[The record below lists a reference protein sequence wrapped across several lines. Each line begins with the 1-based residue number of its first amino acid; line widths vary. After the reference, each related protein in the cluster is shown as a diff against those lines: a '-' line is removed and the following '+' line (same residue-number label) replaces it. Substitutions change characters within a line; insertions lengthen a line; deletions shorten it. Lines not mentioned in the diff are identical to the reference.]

1 VSVRWRRWL
10 GFALLSVAAV
20 CVVGL
25 LLIETGIVQR
35 WVRHMVV
42 SQIEQRTGA
51 RVDLGGFH
59 FHIWQ
64 LRAELDDLTL
74 HGLEAPGTPPLFHAA
89 HVNVDIHIL
98 SLASKEIAIDELV
111 FDQPQLAVRV
121 DKNGKSNLPTPRV
134 TQSKRPWRE
143 TLFSLRIGH
152 LEFRDGSATFNDRSA
167 PLAMQGKNLQFQLR
181 LGEASSAETESYVG
195 NLQWQQIQL
204 AAGRDLPFLF
214 DIAAKFTLHPDSFE
228 LDDLALKLPHSNLNL
243 RAELPSFERSDW
255 NLHYRGR
262 LTLADV
268 RTIFRSPLTPD
279 GIADFSGQA
288 RYASGE
294 WTANGHYQ
302 GHDFLMTYKWF
313 HAGGMETWGDYE
325 MAKNRLVVQKL
336 NIRALGGS
344 ITGHLQMDTD
354 TLAFR
359 TETQVRGVS
368 LGTAFAALQ
377 NPSFP
382 VVPLHWDARIDI
394 DSVNTWTANFL
405 HFRSE
410 GECRWSPPETLA
422 PGLIPVT
429 ARIEYDTSED
439 SRGVSFGPSEISTP
453 KTDIQ
458 MTGSLTAKNSNLD
471 LSVRTDDVDGWDD
484 FINVIRGADSTP
496 SRIAGALNFRGKI
509 EGPLGGPT
517 FTGHLQ
523 ATDARFDNFYFEYL
537 GGDLEYSPDDFRLTK
552 ATVRRGQASADV
564 DVSLELD
571 GSWGFSPASKW
582 TFDAKLAHT
591 PTGDVQELFGLN
603 YPVKGVLSGTFHGSG
618 TRLAPIFDANFA
630 LDDVD
635 AKGIHFDRLA
645 GLLHL
650 AHDQYRL
657 SNAEMRSGQGLITG
671 DVSYRP
677 LGQEAEFNL
686 SGTNIPLNKVAALQ
700 TQSIPISGRIDFDIH
715 GSGPIRSPVGE
726 GTVRLVGLQVG
737 TDVQGNFRGR
747 IKSDGENATMRLV
760 SEINEG
766 RLHGAVSVGL
776 HGDNQVTGEL
786 TVKQFLMDAFIMSGL
801 HLKQLTGHSSVDGRF
816 TLSGSLR
823 HPETIEMNADI
834 DQISFNYDLV
844 ELQNDGPVRLTY
856 RRNEVR
862 IDRARLHGPNTDV
875 QFSGSARFDRDRPLH
890 LSLAGSL
897 NLRFLDRMIPE
908 LFALGRADV
917 NVSVEG
923 TMSRPRITG
932 RASLKDASATY
943 SDFPMGLSHV
953 SGDLVFDRNRMLF
966 DRISAQAGGGQ
977 LQLNGA
983 VNYGEGP
990 LRYELNASTTVVRIR
1005 YPAGMSWLASG
1016 ALQLSGSSTA
1026 AILSGK
1032 IQIQRLLLAEG
1043 VDLGS
1048 LFSTA
1053 SETSASPASSST
1065 LMRNLTFDIEGQ
1077 TTPGARI
1084 EWSGAQLE
1092 VDGNVRLRGTWDRP
1106 VLLGHIHLLGGEMA
1120 FRGNNYTLTRGDVNF
1135 ANPFRLDPVLNV
1147 EATSTI
1153 GQYQVTIN
1161 FSGEASHPT
1170 LSYRSDPPLPDSD
1183 IIALLAIGSPGQE
1196 SGLRSST
1203 SSSQNYG
1210 ATALLSEAISSGLG
1224 GRIERLFGI
1233 SHFRVDPFLAGTA
1246 TESNAAARVTI
1257 QQQFSRN
1264 LTVTYSTNAATT
1276 NQYQLIQ
1283 VEYAIRRDI
1292 SVIFVRDINGTYAFE
1307 VRFVRH
1313 FK

>member
-1 VSVRWRRWL
+1 MSWRRWL
-10 GFALLSVAAV
+10 GFVLLTVAGL

-35 WVRHMVV
+35 WVRQMVV
-42 SQIEQRTGA
+42 SEIEQRTGA
-51 RVDLGGFH
+51 RVELGGFH
-59 FHIWQ
+59 LHVWK
-64 LRAELDDLTL
+64 LRTELDDLTL
-74 HGLEAPGTPPLFHAA
+74 HGLEAPGTAPLFHAA
-89 HVNVDIHIL
+89 HVNVAIQIL
-98 SLASKEIAIDELV
+98 SFTGGEIAIDELV

-134 TQSKRPWRE
+134 ARSKRPWPE

-152 LEFRDGSATFNDRSA
+152 LEFRDGSASFNDRSS
-167 PLAMQGKNLQFQLR
+167 PLAMVGKDLQFQLH
-181 LGEASSAETESYVG
+181 LIGGSSLATESYAG
-195 NLQWQQIQL
+195 NLQWQQIQM

-214 DIAAKFTLHPDSFE
+214 DISAKFTLHPDSFE

-243 RAELPSFERSDW
+243 RAELPSFARSDW

-268 RTIFRSPLTPD
+268 RTILRSPLTPD

-288 RYASGE
+288 RYAAGE

-302 GHDFLMTYKWF
+302 GHDFLLTYKWF
-313 HAGGMETWGDYE
+313 HARGMETWGDYE
-325 MAKNRLVVQKL
+325 VAKKRLVVEKL
-336 NIRALGGS
+336 NIRALDGT

-368 LGTAFAALQ
+368 LRDAFAALQ
-377 NPSFP
+377 NSSFP

-405 HFRSE
+405 HFRSK

-439 SRGVSFGPSEISTP
+439 GRDVSFGASEISTP

-458 MTGSLTAKNSNLD
+458 MAGYLGAKGSQLD
-471 LSVRTDDVDGWDD
+471 LSVRTDDVYGWDD
-484 FINVIRGADSTP
+484 FINVIRGANATP
-496 SRIAGALNFRGKI
+496 SRIAGAMTFRGKI

-517 FTGHLQ
+517 FSGHLQ
-523 ATDARFDNFYFEYL
+523 ATDARFDNFYFDYL
-537 GGDLEYSPDDFRLTK
+537 GGDLEYSPDEFSLTK
-552 ATVRRGQASADV
+552 TTVRRGQASADV
-564 DVSLELD
+564 NAVLELD
-571 GSWGFSPASKW
+571 GSWGFSPQSAW
-582 TFDAKLAHT
+582 TFDARLAHT
-591 PTGDVQELFGLN
+591 PTSDVQQIFGLN
-603 YPVKGVLSGTFHGSG
+603 YPVKGILSGTFHGSG
-618 TRLAPIFDANFA
+618 THVAPLFDANFA

-635 AKGIHFDRLA
+635 AKGIHLDRVA

-657 SNAEMRSGQGLITG
+657 SNAEIRSGQGLVTG
-671 DVSYRP
+671 NISYRP
-677 LGQEAEFNL
+677 VEQDTEFNL
-686 SGTNIPLNKVAALQ
+686 NGTNIPLNKIGALQ
-700 TQSIPISGRIDFDIH
+700 TESIPVTGRLNFDIR
-715 GSGPIRSPVGE
+715 GSGPIRSPIADGN
-726 GTVRLVGLQVG
+726 VRLVGLQVG

-747 IKSDGENATMRLV
+747 IKSDGENVQLSLV
-760 SEINEG
+760 SEVNAG
-766 RLHGAVSVGL
+766 RLQGEVSVGL
-776 HGDNQVTGEL
+776 HGDNQVAGEL
-786 TVKQFLMDAFIMSGL
+786 TVKQFQMDAFIMSGL
-801 HLKQLTGHSSVDGRF
+801 HLKQLTGHSSVDGQF

-823 HPETIEMNADI
+823 HPETIEMSANI

-862 IDRARLHGPNTDV
+862 IDQARLHGPNTDV
-875 QFSGSARFDRDRPLH
+875 QFSGSARFDRDRPVH

-943 SDFPMGLSHV
+943 SDFPMGLSHL
-953 SGDLVFDRNRMLF
+953 SGDLVFDRSRMLF
-966 DRISAQAGGGQ
+966 DSITAQAGGGQ
-977 LQLNGA
+977 LQLSGA
-983 VNYGEGP
+983 VNYGDGP
-990 LRYELNASTTVVRIR
+990 LRYEMNVSTTTVRIR
-1005 YPAGMSWLASG
+1005 YPTGMSWLAGGS
-1016 ALQLSGSSTA
+1016 LQLSGSSTA

-1032 IQIQRLLLAEG
+1032 IQIHRLLLAEG
-1043 VDLGS
+1043 IDLGS
-1048 LFSTA
+1048 LFTTA

-1084 EWSGAQLE
+1084 EWTGAHLE

-1147 EATSTI
+1147 EATATI

-1196 SGLRSST
+1196 SGLRSSS

-1283 VEYAIRRDI
+1283 VEYAIRRDV